1 MSARFMI
8 PLCSFFVAR
17 ECSRIDPE
25 GKDWEGKDWEG
36 KVGAFEAGPPRAYI
50 QGMSSSPPPGAD
62 AAIFDAE
69 LKPHRS
75 LSPRGFL
82 LLMLGIGAISFAAGL
97 AFFLAGAWPVIGF
110 LGADVLLI
118 YLAFKANYRS
128 GRMVERLHLT
138 RDKLT
143 VSRIWPSGRQ
153 KSWEFQPTWLQVVC
167 DAPAG
172 ERQSP
177 DSPADCPLILRSHGH
192 SLSVGSFLTRQERRE
207 LADALRA
214 ALNRAAQ
221 PCRPV

>member
-1 MSARFMI
+1 MSAGFMI
-8 PLCSFFVAR
+8 PLFFWFCR
-17 ECSRIDPE
+17 ECSRINRE
-25 GKDWEGKDWEG
+25 GKA
-36 KVGAFEAGPPRAYI
+36 GAFEAARPRAYI
-50 QGMSSSPPPGAD
+50 EGMNSSPPPGPPPRAETP
-62 AAIFDAE
+62 IFDAE
-69 LKPHRS
+69 LTPHRS

-138 RDKLT
+138 RDRLT
-143 VSRIWPSGRQ
+143 VSRIWPSGRE
-153 KSWEFQPTWLQVVC
+153 KSWEFQPTWLQVIC
-167 DAPAG
+167 DAPKDTSRG
-172 ERQSP
+172 P

-192 SLSVGSFLTRQERRE
+192 SLSVGNFLTRQERRE
-207 LADALRA
+207 LAEALRA

-221 PCRPV
+221 PCRPL